1 MPAKREGK
9 RKNRRIKF
17 SELNYVEKNYMQK
30 GKAVI
35 PIKLER
41 ISDLYMKHD
50 YLKLDLSDQ
59 VSDYIEEIAYI
70 IPRKYDIV
78 LELHYNE
85 EISNNQ
91 QQRIKKVFKSNYGS
105 DIDDID
111 YDIRMHNYKSII
123 LLLFGAFLI
132 FMSFIFNNLTFKLS
146 GFIAEFFMISGWVF
160 VWDMVETISITR
172 SELITKRINKLHLYD
187 AEISFVL
194 DE

>member
-1 MPAKREGK
+1 MRKKVNHRIRYSEK
-9 RKNRRIKF
+9 DYVRKN
-17 SELNYVEKNYMQK
+17 YVKD

-35 PIKLER
+35 PVKVNKLD
-41 ISDLYMKHD
+41 DLYMKHD

-70 IPRKYDIV
+70 IPRNIDIV
-78 LELHYNE
+78 LEIHYND

-91 QQRIKKVFKSNYGS
+91 QQRIRKVFKSNYGS

-132 FMSFIFNNLTFKLS
+132 FLSFIFNNLSFGLS